1 MSVPGAAGS
10 TLPEGTVTI
19 VPVRGIGEV
28 TSGAD
33 LGVLVLTA
41 LRRLGLDLV
50 DGDVLVVSSKLL
62 SKAGGLR
69 EHADR
74 EEVVVRESRR
84 VVAERRTSTGTT
96 RIVVSVAGPV
106 MTAAGVDAS
115 NTGPDGGVLV
125 LPSDPDLAARDLY
138 AALLAA
144 AAPEPLPV
152 VGVVLSDTAGRT
164 WREGQVDFALGACG
178 VAVLDDLR
186 GGTDA
191 DGRPLSVT
199 ARAVADEL
207 AAAADLVKGK
217 ASGVPVA
224 LVRGLP
230 QGTTAP
236 PNLPGAAALVRSGP
250 TDWFALGASEAVRTA
265 LGVPPGGSA
274 ALEVGLASVFPEE
287 LGDRLGRAV
296 RLACW
301 GVDPADATIT
311 VERSADGGPVL
322 RVGGPERVTVGR
334 LAARLE
340 VALHSERLTGPLA
353 DAPGGE
359 PRVAVDEKEEQ
370 PAGREDTYPAG
381 REKTH
386 PAG

>member
-1 MSVPGAAGS
+1 VSAPETAGS
-10 TLPEGTVTI
+10 PLPAGTVT
-19 VPVRGIGEV
+19 VMPVHGIGEV
-28 TSGAD
+28 TAGAD
-33 LGVLVLTA
+33 LGAVVLTA

-50 DGDVLVVSSKLL
+50 DGDVLVVSSKLV
-62 SKAGGLR
+62 SKADGLR
-69 EHADR
+69 QHADR
-74 EEVVVRESRR
+74 EEVVDRESRR

-96 RIVVSVAGPV
+96 RIVEAVAGPV

-138 AALLAA
+138 AGLLAA
-144 AAPEPLPV
+144 AAPEPLPLF
-152 VGVVLSDTAGRT
+152 GVVLSDTAGRT

-230 QGTTAP
+230 PGTTAP
-236 PNLPGAAALVRSGP
+236 PNLPGAATLVRSGP

-265 LGVPPGGSA
+265 LGVPPGSRA

-287 LGDRLGRAV
+287 LGERLGRVV

-301 GVDPADATIT
+301 RVDPAAATVV
-311 VERSADGGPVL
+311 VETSHEGAPVL
-322 RVGGPERVTVGR
+322 LVGGPDLLAVGR

-340 VALHSERLTGPLA
+340 IALHSERLAGPLT
-353 DAPGGE
+353 DAPGGG
-359 PRVAVDEKEEQ
+359 PTVAVAEGPAP
-370 PAGREDTYPAG
+370 PAG
-381 REKTH
+381 
-386 PAG
+386 